1 MAVSVLRYLAFGVAL
16 CGSVGLGAGGCLADT
31 NDCSCPD
38 TPSRPPR
45 QAPISG
51 LKISGVND
59 ADNLGQAP
67 IQPEG
72 GSIEVTGSE
81 VIVSYGQDSIQHE
94 ARYRVLGP

>member
-1 MAVSVLRYLAFGVAL
+1 VAVSVVRYLAFGVAF
-16 CGSVGLGAGGCLADT
+16 CGSVVLGAGGCQLDATDG
-31 NDCSCPD
+31 CGCPD

-51 LKISGVND
+51 LKVSG
-59 ADNLGQAP
+59 ADGVSQAP

-81 VIVSYGQDSIQHE
+81 VIVRYGQDSILHE
-94 ARYRVLGP
+94 VRYRVLGP